1 MASTTGEEPTGS
13 TMVESSPSVAM
24 EAKLMLSSGQGDCQ
38 KLKDLLKK
46 ASATPMVAVM
56 AFSSGKEPPSSAE
69 AAKAPTVDMDARL
82 MVSTGH
88 GDCQKLKNLLN
99 KKDATITVVVTASC
113 YQDSKAKLALTSSQ
127 LRLLAAASEGPNRNP
142 GVACLI
148 DDGANRSLQG
158 ATTDVEEGI
167 NAEAPSAASL
177 LLNCFTVEGDTPLH
191 LVAANG
197 AIGDDEKCK
206 RCAELIHEKDEDK
219 SLLYKKNNKGETPLH
234 CAARARKSQLVSRL
248 IRLAKDDGKA
258 QDLLRMVNNNNETA
272 LHEAVRRFH
281 IQMIKRLLRED
292 PELASFPVEGTSPLY
307 LAIQLEDITAIIL
320 KEDKQATAGD
330 CNGLL
335 RTNEEKSLVQTI
347 YDESKDGFLS
357 YLGPSGKNALH
368 AAVLRGP
375 VLTRKLLRW
384 NKDLTKRWNQD
395 LTIQRDENGSTPLHF
410 AAGFRGAHR
419 RGSVCSQ
426 LLEANTD
433 ALYQL
438 DNDGLSPMHVAASVG
453 ASQAIGLFLRKCP
466 GSAGLRDAKG
476 RTFLHVAV
484 ENKQWWVINHAC
496 MHPCPLVARICFRQA
511 CLSPSHQAWIMNMQD
526 NDGNTALHLAVQAG
540 SLRMFSALFGNR
552 YVHVSIANAEGQT
565 PLDIA
570 HYMVPPSGLF
580 YNQNSEVRIRRA
592 LEMIGARRGVSRWD
606 HFQENHKDIHG
617 LKSEYES
624 KELEKMKD
632 MTQTR
637 SIASVLIATV
647 AFGATFALPGGYKA
661 DDHVHGGTPTLAGR
675 FAFDAFMMANALA
688 FIFSAA
694 AIICLVRGGTPTFNL
709 SSRKIYS
716 GMVFFFMETS
726 VTCLIAAFALGVFVV
741 LSPVALKTAIA
752 IGVMSC
758 LPLVIS
764 TSGEF
769 WPRWFLLL
777 PSFLVRKGLPWTLF
791 KYTQLFVG
799 NTIVEFWPFLLIFI
813 WAAYGRTHP
822 SSKVEPP

>member
-1 MASTTGEEPTGS
+1 
-13 TMVESSPSVAM
+13 
-24 EAKLMLSSGQGDCQ
+24 LQGD
-38 KLKDLLKK
+38 
-46 ASATPMVAVM
+46 
-56 AFSSGKEPPSSAE
+56 
-69 AAKAPTVDMDARL
+69 
-82 MVSTGH
+82 
-88 GDCQKLKNLLN
+88 
-99 KKDATITVVVTASC
+99 
-113 YQDSKAKLALTSSQ
+113 
-127 LRLLAAASEGPNRNP
+127 
-142 GVACLI
+142 
-148 DDGANRSLQG
+148 
-158 ATTDVEEGI
+158 TTDVEEGI
-167 NAEAPSAASL
+167 NAAAPSAASL

-206 RCAELIHEKDEDK
+206 ICAELIHEKDKDK
-219 SLLYKKNNKGETPLH
+219 GLFYKKNNKGDTPLH

-258 QDLLRMVNNNNETA
+258 QDLLRMVNNNNETV

-281 IQMIKRLLRED
+281 IQMIKGLLRED
-292 PELASFPVEGTSPLY
+292 PELACFPVEGTSPLY
-307 LAIQLEDITAIIL
+307 VAIQLEDITAIIL
-320 KEDKQATAGD
+320 KEDKQATAED

-375 VLTRKLLRW
+375 GTHKDSSVISSEYIYVQAFAQLNFLHIYYLLTRKLLRW

-410 AAGFRGAHR
+410 AAGFLGAHR

-484 ENKQWWVINHAC
+484 ENKQWCVINHAC
-496 MHPCPLVARICFRQA
+496 MNPCPLVARIWFRQA

-526 NDGNTALHLAVQAG
+526 NDGNTAMHLAVQAG

-570 HYMVPPSGLF
+570 HYKVPPSGLF
-580 YNQNSEVRIRRA
+580 YNQNSEVRILRA
-592 LEMIGARRGVSRWD
+592 LEMAGARRGVSRWD
-606 HFQENHKDIHG
+606 HFEKKHQDIHG

-632 MTQTR
+632 MTQTQ

-661 DDHVHGGTPTLAGR
+661 DDHANGGTPTLAGR
-675 FAFDAFMMANALA
+675 YAFDAFMMANALA

-694 AIICLVRGGTPTFNL
+694 AIICLVRGGSPILNL
-709 SSRKIYS
+709 RSRKIYS
-716 GMVFFFMETS
+716 SMASNFMGIS
-726 VTCLIAAFALGVFVV
+726 VTCLTAAFTLGVFVV

-752 IGVMSC
+752 ICAMSC
-758 LPLVIS
+758 LLLVLS
-764 TSGEF
+764 NTGEF
-769 WPRWFLLL
+769 WPRWFILL
-777 PSFLVRKGLPWTLF
+777 PSFLVRMGPRWTLY
-791 KYTQLFVG
+791 KYTILFVG
-799 NTIVEFWPFLLIFI
+799 NTIIEFWPFLLIFI

-822 SSKVEPP
+822 SSKVEPPVQSPSV